1 METKEVKT
9 KDGIIV
15 SETRQETVAMILSH
29 CSESRM
35 EDLNVKEKFMDYAER
50 FIATLTEDELGDF
63 VAHHVVI
70 ELMNHIV

>member
-15 SETRQETVAMILSH
+15 SETRHEMVAMILSH
-29 CSESRM
+29 CSESQM
-35 EDLNVKEKFMDYAER
+35 ESLGVKEEFMDYAER

-63 VAHHVVI
+63 VAHHVII
-70 ELMNHIV
+70 ELMRHL